1 MKVVVSVGGRFHA
14 FDLARELESQG
25 ALHRLITSYPK
36 FVARRF
42 GVSPEAVTALLPVE
56 LYKRTL
62 NRLAPEKRAR
72 FEPSVNAMFD
82 RMASLALPNELDV
95 FVGWSGMSLR
105 TLRRAQERGALGV
118 IERGSAH
125 ILTQSQLLRE
135 EYELQGMKPILPHRL
150 IVRRELA
157 EYDEADVI
165 AVPSSFAYQSFVDR
179 GTPAS
184 KLMLNPY
191 GVDLEHF
198 SPAEQPADTFRV
210 LFCGRASLQKGTQY
224 LLQAFR
230 ELDLPGS
237 ELVLVGSC
245 DPEFEPI
252 RERFA
257 ARNVL
262 WLGHRPQSELPRFYR
277 RASVFCMPSIQ
288 EGMAMVLVQALASGL
303 PLLITPNTG
312 GANLVSEGENGHVVP
327 IRNVEVLKERLLS
340 MYTAGTEAC
349 FEMGRAGTRIVSEG
363 YSWREYG
370 QRARRAYLERLNR
383 IDDEAPVIV
392 SRRPGMEQA
401 PPPVGLEPTQGAAD
415 TLNDAENPSDRQADD
430 LEQAG

>member
-14 FDLARELESQG
+14 FDLARELESHG
-25 ALHRLITSYPK
+25 ALQRLITSYPK

-42 GVSPEAVTALLPVE
+42 GVSAEAVTSILPVE

-62 NRLAPEKRAR
+62 NRLAPEKRAN

-82 RMASLALPNELDV
+82 RLASLLCPKDLDV

-105 TLRRAQERGALGV
+105 TLRRAQGYGALGV

-125 ILTQSQLLRE
+125 IMAQSDLLRE
-135 EYELQGMKPILPHRL
+135 EYELQGMRPILPHHL
-150 IVRRELA
+150 VVRRELA
-157 EYDEADVI
+157 EYEEADVI
-165 AVPSSFAYQSFVDR
+165 AVPSSFAYQSFVER

-184 KLMLNPY
+184 KLLLNPY
-191 GVDLEHF
+191 GVDTEHF
-198 SPAEQPADTFRV
+198 SPAEQPPDAFRV
-210 LFCGRASLQKGTQY
+210 LFCGRASLQKGTHY

-245 DPEFEPI
+245 DPEFEPF
-252 RERFA
+252 RKRYA
-257 ARNVL
+257 APNVL

-277 RASVFCMPSIQ
+277 RASVFCLPSIQ
-288 EGMAMVLVQALASGL
+288 EGMAMVLIQALASGL

-312 GANLVSEGENGHVVP
+312 GASLVSEGENGHVVP
-327 IRNVEVLKERLLS
+327 IRSVERLKEQLLS
-340 MYTAGTEAC
+340 LYTAGSEAC
-349 FEMGRAGTRIVSEG
+349 FEMGRVSTRMVAEG
-363 YSWREYG
+363 YSWRDYG

-383 IDDEAPVIV
+383 IEDEAPVIV

-401 PPPVGLEPTQGAAD
+401 PLPVRLKPAKPAPESSDAAPSPPD
-415 TLNDAENPSDRQADD
+415 DD